1 MLVNETTPRKE
12 HAVALAQAEL
22 DQRKAAEVTLFGQA
36 AGNPALR
43 PGTPVELSGVTRL
56 LTGQYI
62 LTEVTHSLDSERGF
76 TSRIST
82 APPELLIRPRAD
94 VATYG
99 LVTNTADPDKLGR
112 IRARLPTYNDL
123 ETDWMPVLMPGA
135 GQNKGF
141 ISLPDNGDIVLI
153 ILTRENPGQGIVLGG
168 LYGPYPSPDAGTSA
182 DSAGRSVTRY
192 SWITPG
198 GQRIQLN
205 DTGDKI
211 RLENDTGAF
220 IELAGASI
228 RIVGDSI
235 DFSRIGLAR
244 TAENVAGDL
253 TTAEETRRAELQ
265 QWVKKQGE
273 QDKFLLYVALA
284 LVGVMTLVI
293 VGLIIAGSL

>member
-1 MLVNETTPRKE
+1 
-12 HAVALAQAEL
+12 
-22 DQRKAAEVTLFGQA
+22 
-36 AGNPALR
+36 
-43 PGTPVELSGVTRL
+43 
-56 LTGQYI
+56 
-62 LTEVTHSLDSERGF
+62 
-76 TSRIST
+76 
-82 APPELLIRPRAD
+82 
-94 VATYG
+94 
-99 LVTNTADPDKLGR
+99 
-112 IRARLPTYNDL
+112 
-123 ETDWMPVLMPGA
+123 MPGA